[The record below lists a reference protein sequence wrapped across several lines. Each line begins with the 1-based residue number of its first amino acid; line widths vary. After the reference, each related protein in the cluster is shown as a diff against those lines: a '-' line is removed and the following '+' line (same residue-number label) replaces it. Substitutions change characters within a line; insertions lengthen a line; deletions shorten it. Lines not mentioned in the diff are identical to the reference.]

1 MLPVNDGD
9 NEIDLGIDN
18 DNNDAH
24 DFVPVEE
31 HADGGNNTQEN
42 DVNQNDGNNQ
52 IDLGTIVVSDK
63 KKCNGKSMVFCVV
76 QLANDH
82 MIVVRNDWVQ
92 EPKETKTKIFFSP
105 NIEDQPVFGNTM
117 HYFKDKE
124 VACYVGRV
132 HKCFSKFLLNKA
144 DEVSLISKHVIH
156 KYYTCSRRK
165 TFYEDLSNQTYLYKL
180 HRFTRKRTHL
190 H

>member
-63 KKCNGKSMVFCVV
+63 KKCNGINLLTHKF
-76 QLANDH
+76 
-82 MIVVRNDWVQ
+82 
-92 EPKETKTKIFFSP
+92 TKNGGILF
-105 NIEDQPVFGNTM
+105 I
-117 HYFKDKE
+117 
-124 VACYVGRV
+124 
-132 HKCFSKFLLNKA
+132 CFSLVLMIFSIVN
-144 DEVSLISKHVIH
+144 E
-156 KYYTCSRRK
+156 
-165 TFYEDLSNQTYLYKL
+165 
-180 HRFTRKRTHL
+180 
-190 H
+190 